1 MPIPYLKMSDGTL
14 VISLSD
20 KTINK
25 PINTLNY
32 NIIEKLLQDDST
44 TEEQLTKLLE
54 EKATNGLFYALNYKN
69 TLIIKHIDNNYKVSY
84 TGADN
89 KLGGIDSSLCTT
101 LGVFSSKE
109 AIIDTYPE
117 YFI

>member
-14 VISLSD
+14 VISLSN

-44 TEEQLTKLLE
+44 TEEQITKLLE
-54 EKATNGLFYALNYKN
+54 EKAINGLFYALKCEN
-69 TLIIKHIDNNYKVSY
+69 TLIIRHIDNNYRISY
-84 TGADN
+84 IGTDN
-89 KLGGIDSSLCTT
+89 KRPNMNTTFCPT